1 MAVVKQKA
9 GDISKSLRPMI
20 HRRSSKLSLF
30 TYVFLLCPKDEKPF
44 VVQMKKNQPRP
55 QQAVKA
61 YVLNSSL
68 QVTVVSV
75 KHGSERQLFLLPY
88 YPDMSVLHAK
98 ACIEEFFDRQLTIKS
113 VRISKS
119 NMNLSDDDTL
129 ALTGVKPY
137 ANQLRMTVQSV

>member
-75 KHGSERQLFLLPY
+75 KHGSERQLFLLREY
-88 YPDMSVLHAK
+88 
-98 ACIEEFFDRQLTIKS
+98 
-113 VRISKS
+113 ISLFS
-119 NMNLSDDDTL
+119 ET
-129 ALTGVKPY
+129 
-137 ANQLRMTVQSV
+137 